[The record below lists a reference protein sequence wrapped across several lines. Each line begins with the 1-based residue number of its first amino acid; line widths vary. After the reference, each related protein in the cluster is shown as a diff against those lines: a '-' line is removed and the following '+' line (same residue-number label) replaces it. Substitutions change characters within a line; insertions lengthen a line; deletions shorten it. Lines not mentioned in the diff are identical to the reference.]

1 MTKEKAD
8 TIDVNKELEELPALI
23 SYQEQLMENIILEI
37 AEAKNEK
44 NKKVAE
50 TIMKYEKSPFMVQ
63 KAMIKKTQADEETK
77 ILVLKKKM
85 SEISVEFNRLRNR
98 FQSIRK
104 LASLRIEEMKHG
116 LEYRKEVDN

>member
-23 SYQEQLMENIILEI
+23 SYQEQLMENVILEI

-63 KAMIKKTQADEETK
+63 KAMIKKAQADEETK